1 MTCSSRFP
9 PDGDFG
15 TQARALVCHGN
26 AQTMNCKRS
35 DREALMDFKTGLDD
49 PEHWL
54 STVVMERKQLLSMAG
69 MGLRASVG
77 RLDLSLTKLKSLK
90 HLDLSFNT
98 FNGTIP
104 DLISTFENLQYLNLS
119 NAGFSGA
126 FPANF
131 GNLSILQVLDVSSN
145 FLGLTVN
152 SLEWVT
158 SLVSLKYLEM
168 TGANLSAVGLGWEGA
183 RISFH
188 F

>member
-1 MTCSSRFP
+1 MVL
-9 PDGDFG
+9 
-15 TQARALVCHGN
+15 Q
-26 AQTMNCKRS
+26 
-35 DREALMDFKTGLDD
+35 
-49 PEHWL
+49 
-54 STVVMERKQLLSMAG
+54 AG
-69 MGLRASVG
+69 MDLRASVG

-168 TGANLSAVGLGWEGA
+168 TGANLSAVG
-183 RISFH
+183 
-188 F
+188 